1 MKEGVVMDCNEII
14 GRMRNSLRKKCE
26 SRGLNI
32 SEDDIRSEIEDA
44 IFAVNERRRFDA
56 TPSIPFEPKYETLIV
71 KLALAS
77 ITKYGA
83 EGESIHNENGIVRHY
98 DNAGEY
104 PEALLSRI
112 VPLAKAPG
120 GR

>member
-1 MKEGVVMDCNEII
+1 MSEKYEEIVDSMKEKLQAKV
-14 GRMRNSLRKKCE
+14 K
-26 SRGLNI
+26 SRGI
-32 SEDDIRSEIEDA
+32 TYVTDDDIEDEINDA
-44 IFAVNERRRFDA
+44 IDAVNERRRFEP
-56 TPSIPFEPKYETLIV
+56 TPSTPFEKKYISLII

-83 EGESIHNENGIVRHY
+83 EGEKSHSENGINRNY

-112 VPLAKAPG
+112 VPLAKA
-120 GR
+120 R

>member
-1 MKEGVVMDCNEII
+1 MSDEYVELITEMKEK
-14 GRMRNSLRKKCE
+14 LKRKLT
-26 SRGLNI
+26 SRQLTYI
-32 SEDDIRSEIEDA
+32 TSEDINDEINDA
-44 IFAVNERRRFDA
+44 INVVNQRRRFES
-56 TPSIPFEPKYETLIV
+56 TPSIPFEKQYASLIV

-83 EGESIHNENGIVRHY
+83 EGETSHSENGISRNY

-112 VPLAKAPG
+112 VPLAKA
-120 GR
+120 R

>member
-1 MKEGVVMDCNEII
+1 METNYSAIKL
-14 GRMRNSLRKKCE
+14 RMRASLIRKLK
-26 SRGLNI
+26 SRGINNI
-32 SEDDIRSEIEDA
+32 AEEDLLDEINDA
-44 IFAVNERRRFDA
+44 IFAVNERRRFEA
-56 TPSIPFEPKYETLIV
+56 TPSLPFEAKYESLIV

-83 EGESIHNENGIVRHY
+83 EGEKAHNENGISREY

-112 VPLAKAPG
+112 VPLAKA
-120 GR
+120 R

>member
-1 MKEGVVMDCNEII
+1 MAKNYET
-14 GRMRNSLRKKCE
+14 RMIASLKRKVK
-26 SRGLNI
+26 SRGLEHLVT
-32 SEDDIRSEIEDA
+32 EDDLLDEINDA
-44 IFAVNERRRFDA
+44 IFAVNERRRFEA
-56 TPSIPFEPKYETLIV
+56 TPENPFEAKYESLIV

-83 EGESIHNENGIVRHY
+83 EGESSHSENGISRKY

-112 VPLAKAPG
+112 VPLAKA
-120 GR
+120 R

>member
-1 MKEGVVMDCNEII
+1 MNKNYST
-14 GRMRNSLRKKCE
+14 RMVASLKRKLK
-26 SRGLNI
+26 SRGLDTMV
-32 SEDDIRSEIEDA
+32 SEEDLIDEIDDA
-44 IFAVNERRRFDA
+44 IFAVNERRRFEA
-56 TPSIPFEPKYETLIV
+56 TPENPFEAKYESLIV

-83 EGESIHNENGIVRHY
+83 EGESSHSENGISRKY

-112 VPLAKAPG
+112 VPLAKA
-120 GR
+120 R

>member
-1 MKEGVVMDCNEII
+1 MNKGYETRMVASLKRKLKSRNLEHLVSDDDLIDEI
-14 GRMRNSLRKKCE
+14 N
-26 SRGLNI
+26 
-32 SEDDIRSEIEDA
+32 DA

-56 TPSIPFEPKYETLIV
+56 TPENPFEAKYESLIV
-71 KLALAS
+71 KLAFAS

-83 EGESIHNENGIVRHY
+83 EGESSHSENGITRKY

-112 VPLAKAPG
+112 VPLAKA
-120 GR
+120 R

>member
-1 MKEGVVMDCNEII
+1 MDNNIMTRMKA
-14 GRMRNSLRKKCE
+14 SLRRKIK
-26 SRGLNI
+26 SRNLEHLINENDLI
-32 SEDDIRSEIEDA
+32 DEINDA

-56 TPSIPFEPKYETLIV
+56 TPEIPFEAKYESLIV
-71 KLALAS
+71 KLAFAS

-83 EGESIHNENGIVRHY
+83 EGESSHSENGISRKY

-112 VPLAKAPG
+112 VPLAKA
-120 GR
+120 R

>member
-1 MKEGVVMDCNEII
+1 MSCDRII
-14 GRMRNSLRKKCE
+14 ARMQESLRTKCS
-26 SRGLNI
+26 SRGLTYVTE
-32 SEDDIRSEIEDA
+32 EDIQEEIKDA
-44 IFAVNERRRFDA
+44 IFAVNERRRFEA
-56 TPSIPFEPKYETLIV
+56 TPSTPFEEKYETLIV

-77 ITKYGA
+77 ITKFGA
-83 EGESIHNENGIVRHY
+83 EGETSHSENGISRKY
-98 DNAGEY
+98 DNAGDY

>member
-1 MKEGVVMDCNEII
+1 METNYSAIKL
-14 GRMRNSLRKKCE
+14 RMEASLKRKLK
-26 SRGLNI
+26 SRGLI
-32 SEDDIRSEIEDA
+32 DVITDDDITDEINDA
-44 IFAVNERRRFDA
+44 IFAVNERRRFEA
-56 TPSIPFEPKYETLIV
+56 TPSLPFETKYESLIV

-83 EGESIHNENGIVRHY
+83 EGEISHGENGISRGY

-112 VPLAKAPG
+112 VPLAKA
-120 GR
+120 R

>member
-1 MKEGVVMDCNEII
+1 MNKNYKTKMVAALKRKLKSRKLDSLVDENDLIDEI
-14 GRMRNSLRKKCE
+14 N
-26 SRGLNI
+26 
-32 SEDDIRSEIEDA
+32 DA

-56 TPSIPFEPKYETLIV
+56 TPEIPFEPKYESLIV
-71 KLALAS
+71 KLAFAS

-83 EGESIHNENGIVRHY
+83 EGESSHSENGISRKY

-112 VPLAKAPG
+112 VPLAKA
-120 GR
+120 R